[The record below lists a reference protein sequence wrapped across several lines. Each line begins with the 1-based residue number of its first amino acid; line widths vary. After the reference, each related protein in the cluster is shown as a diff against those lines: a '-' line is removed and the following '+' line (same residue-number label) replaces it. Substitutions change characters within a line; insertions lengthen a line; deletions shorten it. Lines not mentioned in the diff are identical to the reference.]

1 MARVFGFPRASR
13 GRAQGM
19 TIAPPAPARPQGGL
33 RPAPLDGVRSM
44 ALAAERTATAGM
56 VQ

>member
-1 MARVFGFPRASR
+1 
-13 GRAQGM
+13 M

-33 RPAPLDGVRSM
+33 RPAPLDGMRM

>member
-1 MARVFGFPRASR
+1 
-13 GRAQGM
+13 M

-44 ALAAERTATAGM
+44 ALAVERTATAGM